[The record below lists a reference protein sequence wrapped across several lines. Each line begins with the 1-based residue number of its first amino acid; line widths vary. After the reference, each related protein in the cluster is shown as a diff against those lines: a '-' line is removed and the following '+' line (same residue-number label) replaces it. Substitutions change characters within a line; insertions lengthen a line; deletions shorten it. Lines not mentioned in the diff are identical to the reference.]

1 MVPLYANSEVRQ
13 NMRSRKNI
21 SPTAG
26 APKHSRATSIW
37 LRVAYTFALSVLAGT
52 LVACASGL
60 ASQGSPQIPQDRG
73 KITGRALLIG
83 DQAETSGYGL
93 YSYVLFESPP
103 TPETK
108 PHYLA
113 VILACLKEFPN
124 LGGLETK
131 YRPEMLNAMYIPL
144 TEDIKPPSL
153 EQSEHN
159 RLKLQ
164 AEEILQ
170 QYNYGRAQT
179 ILNQLPKIQKN
190 GGPYLVSSLA
200 PVSSSGSPSVSLY
213 QDLSAVRQVSSPD
226 GQAKMAYE
234 WVLDFVDRVSNPQPT
249 AWNRDTLVK
258 FGDEFG
264 EARQLSFKRYNVSA
278 NPVQIVFPIGDH
290 KADRT
295 FFLLSWHTGVIAFR
309 TKANFFSESFFASA
323 SKGRSLRRTM
333 PCSLVIS

>member
-37 LRVAYTFALSVLAGT
+37 LRMIKTLTLTVLAGT

-60 ASQGSPQIPQDRG
+60 ASQGGPQIPQDRG

-83 DQAETSGYGL
+83 DQAETAGYGL

-103 TPETK
+103 TAETK

-113 VILACLKEFPN
+113 VILACLKEFPD

-131 YRPEMLNAMYIPL
+131 YRPERLNAMYIPV
-144 TEDIKPPSL
+144 TGGTKPSSL
-153 EQSEHN
+153 D
-159 RLKLQ
+159 LKVQ

-200 PVSSSGSPSVSLY
+200 PVSSSGSPSLSLY

-295 FFLLSWHTGVIAFR
+295 FFLLSWHTGVDEGDPSHI
-309 TKANFFSESFFASA
+309 KVLE
-323 SKGRSLRRTM
+323 
-333 PCSLVIS
+333 

>member
-1 MVPLYANSEVRQ
+1 MVSLYANAEVRQ

-21 SPTAG
+21 SPTAD
-26 APKHSRATSIW
+26 APKRSRSNSIW
-37 LRVAYTFALSVLAGT
+37 LRVTNMFALTVLAGT
-52 LVACASGL
+52 FVACGAGL
-60 ASQGSPQIPQDRG
+60 AGQGGQKIARDQI
-73 KITGRALLIG
+73 KITGTALLT
-83 DQAETSGYGL
+83 DNQAETPGYGL
-93 YSYVLFESPP
+93 YSYVLFDSPP
-103 TPETK
+103 TAETK

-113 VILACLKEFPN
+113 VILACLKEFPD

-131 YRPEMLNAMYIPL
+131 YRSEMLNAMYIPV
-144 TEDIKPPSL
+144 TGGIKPSSL
-153 EQSEHN
+153 D
-159 RLKLQ
+159 LKVQ
-164 AEEILQ
+164 TEEILQ

-264 EARQLSFKRYNVSA
+264 EARQLSFKRYKVSA

-295 FFLLSWHTGVIAFR
+295 FFLLSWHTGADEGDPTRIKVL
-309 TKANFFSESFFASA
+309 E
-323 SKGRSLRRTM
+323 
-333 PCSLVIS
+333 